1 MIAVLLGFPIIFI
14 GVYGVVGVVT
24 GGKLVAGLL
33 GIAWSYLAV
42 AGAYELNRR
51 KFNWSRGRRHRDRHL
66 FAGALAVSFGLMV
79 SGAIHETM
87 PLLAIVPAL
96 SAMKQANNGHE
107 KRHRSWVHAA
117 VLTAGLGVGIWFYV
131 DGFIGQVIMQKIVAL
146 P

>member
-1 MIAVLLGFPIIFI
+1 VIAVLLGVPIIFI
-14 GVYGVVGVVT
+14 GVYGVVGVLT

-33 GIAWSYLAV
+33 GVAWSYLAV
-42 AGAYELNRR
+42 VGAYELNRR
-51 KFNWSRGRRHRDRHL
+51 KFNWSRGRRHSDWHL
-66 FAGALAVSFGLMV
+66 FAGTLAVSFGFIV

-96 SAMKQANNGHE
+96 SAIKQANNGHE

-117 VLTAGLGVGIWFYV
+117 VLAAGLGVGIWFYV
-131 DGFIGQVIMQKIVAL
+131 DGIIGKVIMEKIVAL